1 MERLIVPAVLV
12 LALSLPALSQPVPGG
27 SKAGM
32 DGIHGHAQPPL
43 AAPVRQIAALP
54 GAFGLALPELG
65 VEIIAVRLSAAG
77 AMLDLRYRVID
88 PEKAKPL
95 MDERVSVGLV
105 DPRTGAVATVPV
117 DEQVGALRQHG
128 TNIRPGQVLATLFG
142 NPGRLLKKGDIVNLR
157 LGDLEITG
165 LTIQG

>member
-1 MERLIVPAVLV
+1 MRCPLILIPAVL
-12 LALSLPALSQPVPGG
+12 ALWPAWAQPTPPGMQHG
-27 SKAGM
+27 AGM
-32 DGIHGHAQPPL
+32 PGETSL
-43 AAPVRQIAALP
+43 AAPARRIAAPP
-54 GAFGLALPELG
+54 GAFGMKLPDLG

-95 MDERVSVGLV
+95 MDDRITVGLV

-128 TNIRPGQVLATLFG
+128 SNIRPGQVLATLFG
-142 NPGRLLKKGDIVNLR
+142 NPGRMLRKGDIVNLR
-157 LGDLEITG
+157 LGDLEVTG